1 MMKPVITLLI
11 VPVFHLNH
19 LTIESDFLNKSM
31 DLIS

>member
-11 VPVFHLNH
+11 VPAFHLNH
-19 LTIESDFLNKSM
+19 LTIESDFLKKSM

>member
-1 MMKPVITLLI
+1 MKPVITLFI
-11 VPVFHLNH
+11 VPAFHLNH